1 MKTQSITLELITPCF
16 CAGADPSKAEIRAP
30 SIRGQ
35 LRWWFRVLGGSRN
48 EEASLFGS
56 VSGDCGRSSAVS
68 LRVEDVSKPC
78 FWNPPT
84 LSQNSNLGYLLYF
97 ASKSSE
103 GKRWQKGGA
112 LAPGHQFRIHLGF
125 MKPLGDNLAEKFN
138 LAWSA
143 FLAFGAIGYRA
154 TRGLGAFRAVDFDP
168 EVSQAMENIKRNGF
182 MGGFSEWR
190 GTQDEILPALG
201 AQLRGLRVGFSGKQ
215 PGPLGCSSPRQAS
228 AVRLRP
234 IHENDGA
241 YRILVLEAPKDRV
254 LGEASKRRAPRLGG
268 GIPQLQNPPA
278 RR

>member
-1 MKTQSITLELITPCF
+1 MTSQSVTLELITPCF

-35 LRWWFRVLGGSRN
+35 LRWWFRVLGGTRT

-56 VSGDCGRSSAVS
+56 VSGDCGSSSAIFM
-68 LRVEDVSKPC
+68 RVEDVSKPC
-78 FWNPPT
+78 FWDPPK
-84 LSQNSNLGYLLYF
+84 LLQNSNLGYLLYF

-125 MKPLGDNLAEKFN
+125 MKPLDDNLAEKFN

-154 TRGLGAFRAVDFDP
+154 TRGLGTFRTTESGPAIEDTMKKL
-168 EVSQAMENIKRNGF
+168 QCYGF
-182 MGGFSEWR
+182 VGGFSEWKGAR
-190 GTQDEILPALG
+190 GEILPALG
-201 AQLRGLRVGFSGKQ
+201 AQLRGLRSGFPGTQ

-234 IHENDGA
+234 VREKDDVF
-241 YRILVLEAPKDRV
+241 RIMVLEAPKEKV
-254 LGEASKRRAPRLGG
+254 LGEPSKRKAPRLNGQ
-268 GIPQLQNPPA
+268 IPKPLNPPA